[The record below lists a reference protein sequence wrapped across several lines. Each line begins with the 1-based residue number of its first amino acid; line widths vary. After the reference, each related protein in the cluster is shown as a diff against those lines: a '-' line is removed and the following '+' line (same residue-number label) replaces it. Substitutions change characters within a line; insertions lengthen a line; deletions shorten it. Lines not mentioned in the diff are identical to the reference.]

1 MRRKLIGLLLILAIM
16 ASVPIINSGYKIKK
30 DTNTL
35 LNQHK
40 MTKEE
45 IIVGVAANNFR
56 KHYDNE
62 TIKALILILNTNYK
76 ANKINNKDI
85 LSKDDFIK
93 KYKNG
98 QEYYSNIEN
107 TVKEMSDQY
116 ITYKNKAV
124 YIPYFKIS
132 KGCTEEDK
140 KYPYLKSSACPWD
153 CLKEDFKPESKSVG
167 VSINSLN
174 EICKQGADYKKAL
187 TYFVNSEL

>member
-30 DTNTL
+30 DTKTL
-35 LNQHK
+35 LSSHK
-40 MTKEE
+40 LTKEE
-45 IIVGVAANNFR
+45 IITGIAANNFC
-56 KHYDNE
+56 KHYENE

-76 ANKINNKDI
+76 ANKIDKKDI
-85 LSKDDFIK
+85 LSKDDFIR
-93 KYKNG
+93 KYKKG

-132 KGCTEEDK
+132 KGCTEKDK

-153 CLKEDFKPESKSVG
+153 CLKKDFKPESKSVG

-174 EICKQGADYKKAL
+174 EICKRKADYKKAL
-187 TYFVNSEL
+187 AYFVNSE